1 MSKQVLR
8 DILLI
13 ALLEKLFKQNHPK
26 NFRWKWGESQLK
38 FSYDRHGL
46 LSEITSPQ
54 DGIQIF
60 TYDETNMLT
69 KITLASQRNFLL
81 TYDDNGGLRHVTLPS
96 GTKHSFALQPSLGK
110 CKYILHEQLL
120 N

>member
-1 MSKQVLR
+1 MFLGYTH
-8 DILLI
+8 
-13 ALLEKLFKQNHPK
+13 AK

-110 CKYILHEQLL
+110 CKYVYFTS
-120 N
+120 NY